1 MAAKNTANL
10 IPFCHN
16 INLNYCGITIDIDS
30 NDNTQLIIKSTVKTN
45 SNTGVEM
52 EALVAVN
59 TAALCI
65 YDMCKALSHV
75 SVTNSLTILLT
86 YFISF
91 LSGNCYK

>member
-30 NDNTQLIIKSTVKTN
+30 NDNSQLIIKSTVKTN

-75 SVTNSLTILLT
+75 SITNSLTYCPSRLL
-86 YFISF
+86 YYLFSRK
-91 LSGNCYK
+91 LL

>member
-30 NDNTQLIIKSTVKTN
+30 NDNSQLIIKSTVKTN

-75 SVTNSLTILLT
+75 SITKSLAHYPSHLL
-86 YFISF
+86 YYLFSRK
-91 LSGNCYK
+91 LS